1 MSRIDGEN
9 IADSNARDG
18 DSLGRQAGSLYSD
31 EAHGRRFALRGE
43 ELVAVALDGLLLE
56 PAAREHEDG
65 ERGDEIEIHEA
76 VCAAH
81 PREDGA
87 RIRGG
92 EAE

>member
-1 MSRIDGEN
+1 M
-9 IADSNARDG
+9 
-18 DSLGRQAGSLYSD
+18 
-31 EAHGRRFALRGE
+31 RGE

-56 PAAREHEDG
+56 PAAREHEEG